1 MLLGMKLPGWVTNDR
16 DSVERESAPW
26 RDRSEAERAQAL
38 AAVCRAAAK
47 ILAARDDRQAVFDW
61 VDPLP
66 AHSLTAIRRL
76 RQSRR

>member
-47 ILAARDDRQAVFDW
+47 ILAARDDRQAV
-61 VDPLP
+61 
-66 AHSLTAIRRL
+66 
-76 RQSRR
+76 